1 MKRKILTLCF
11 TAVFS
16 IAVAQQN
23 ANYVTAEDL
32 RQLLS
37 KIDGS
42 LSRIENLSANPDT
55 PEPATFEDMTIEGTA
70 YHIGTS
76 GAIDLGLTV
85 KWAAYNVG
93 AVGTYLL
100 IRSGDYFAWGEN
112 VGHNDGKSQF
122 DWSSYFYTPNHDGES
137 FIKYKNSAKTRLDL
151 SDDVAHA
158 KMEGRWRMPTKD
170 EMDDLV
176 DKCTWKW
183 TKLAGVFGYLVV
195 GNTGNSIFLPAAGGY
210 EESTHIVNQK
220 GFYWT
225 SSLDTLDDSTANAL
239 YFESGSK
246 SVEKEYR
253 CIGFSVR
260 PVYCSTSN

>member
-32 RQLLS
+32 RQFLS

-55 PEPATFEDMTIEGTA
+55 PEPATFEDMTIDGTK
-70 YHIGTS
+70 YHIGAS

-85 KWAAYNVG
+85 KWAACNIG
-93 AVGTYLL
+93 AASAEKL
-100 IRSGDYFAWGEN
+100 GDYFAWGEN
-112 VGHNDGKSQF
+112 VGHSDGKSQF
-122 DWSSYFYTPNHDGES
+122 DWSSYFYTPNHDGRS
-137 FIKYKNSAKTRLDL
+137 FIKYNKSAKTRLDL

-158 KMEGRWRMPTKD
+158 KMDGRWRMPTKA

-176 DKCTWKW
+176 NKCTWKW
-183 TKLAGVFGYLVV
+183 TKISFAFGYLVV
-195 GNTGNSIFLPAAGGY
+195 GPNGNAIFLPAAGGW
-210 EESTHIVNQK
+210 EESKLVSNQK

-239 YFESGSK
+239 YFESGTK